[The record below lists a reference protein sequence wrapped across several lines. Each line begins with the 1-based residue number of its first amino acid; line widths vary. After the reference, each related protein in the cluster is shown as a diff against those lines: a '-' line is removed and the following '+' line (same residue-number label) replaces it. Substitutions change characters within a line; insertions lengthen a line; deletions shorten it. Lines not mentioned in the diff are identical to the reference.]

1 MNSSDR
7 AGRPNQENDSS
18 MSRLLAFFARER
30 RLFIQARELAALRDE
45 VQMLRAQNAK
55 INKAMRRC
63 ITCDYRLKVVSSN

>member
-1 MNSSDR
+1 
-7 AGRPNQENDSS
+7 

-45 VQMLRAQNAK
+45 VQTLRAQNAK